1 MKMPTRKLIW
11 KKRLT
16 GHGSPKSPQRQ
27 GCLRRKRKVLLRE
40 PDLPLDLPLDLLLD
54 LPLDLPPKRLP
65 RVLRVPRKRLLRP
78 PHSLGLP
85 LRA

>member
-27 GCLRRKRKVLLRE
+27 ECLRRKRKVPLRE
-40 PDLPLDLPLDLLLD
+40 PDLPPDLPLDLP
-54 LPLDLPPKRLP
+54 PDLPPKRLP
-65 RVLRVPRKRLLRP
+65 RVLRVPRKRLPRP

-85 LRA
+85 LHA